1 MSKFP
6 AGAKARRDIVEFG
19 KRMYSRGF
27 ANANDGNLSARVSEN
42 AVWVT
47 PSGVSKGFL
56 TEDLLVLVDLDGNV
70 LEGAE
75 KPSSETKM
83 HLALYKSS
91 PDILAVTH
99 AHPPVATTFAAAG
112 IPLDE
117 GLVQEAVV
125 LLGVVPVA
133 PYAAPGSDALAA
145 SVIPFCA
152 EYNALLLEHHGAVT
166 WGDSVERAFFRLESL
181 EFTATVMMNS
191 RLLNITRPLTEP
203 QIDELIKLRPAWN
216 VTGGGRPRGRKIK

>member
-1 MSKFP
+1 
-6 AGAKARRDIVEFG
+6 
-19 KRMYSRGF
+19 MYSRGF
-27 ANANDGNLSARVSEN
+27 ANSNDGNLSARVAEN

-47 PSGVSKGFL
+47 PSGVSKGFMS
-56 TEDLLVLVDLDGNV
+56 EDMLVLVDLDGDI
-70 LEGAE
+70 LEGAL

-83 HLALYKSS
+83 HLALYKNS

-99 AHPPVATTFAAAG
+99 AHPPVSTTFAAAG

-117 GLVQEAVV
+117 ALVQEAVV

-133 PYAAPGSDALAA
+133 PYALPGSDALAE
-145 SVIPFCA
+145 SVIPFCR
-152 EYNALLLEHHGAVT
+152 EYNALLLEHHGAVS
-166 WGDSVERAFFRLESL
+166 WGASVEKAFYRLESL

-191 RLLNITRPLTEP
+191 RLMNITRPLAEA

-216 VTGGGRPRGRKIK
+216 VTGGGIPKGRKDK